1 MAIPSE
7 QRRSS
12 YIPTITGSSLTS
24 FYDKVVYWEIAKNR
38 NQFFVTFEKGKY
50 AIPNNKQE
58 SIATMEITYPHVTAN
73 SGSSG
78 SFISS
83 SLRVGAEYDAFL
95 EEEEKISG
103 SIYRNYTGFIPTTEL
118 QGSRFFQSTL
128 TSSIFAHRTYTY
140 QINTGSGEILE
151 ATRTVSASYFY
162 PFSSHQLSVLRKG
175 PSLIVNL
182 DKGNELP
189 DGIGTK
195 GYAVIPENL
204 HPNIKNRLEEFLEL
218 ASNVINV

>member
-1 MAIPSE
+1 MADPLVDPIT
-7 QRRSS
+7 
-12 YIPTITGSSLTS
+12 YIPTLTGSSLTS
-24 FYDKVVYWEIAKNR
+24 FYDEIAKNR

-50 AIPNNKQE
+50 AIPNNRQE

-83 SLRVGAEYDAFL
+83 SLRVGARYDAFL

-103 SIYRNYTGFIPTTEL
+103 SIHRGYTGFIPTTEL

-128 TSSIFAHRTYTY
+128 TSSKFISRTYTY
-140 QINTGSGEILE
+140 EVSGSGGGSNPII

-175 PSLIVNL
+175 PSLIANL

-195 GYAVIPENL
+195 GYAIIPENL
-204 HPNIKNRLEEFLEL
+204 HPNIENRLEEILEL
-218 ASNVINV
+218 ASNIINV

>member
-1 MAIPSE
+1 MADPLLNPTT
-7 QRRSS
+7 

-24 FYDKVVYWEIAKNR
+24 FYDKIVYWEIAKNR
-38 NQFFVTFEKGKY
+38 NKFFITFEKGKY

-58 SIATMEITYPHVTAN
+58 SIATMEITYPHVTSN
-73 SGSSG
+73 TGSTEN
-78 SFISS
+78 FVSS
-83 SLRVGAEYDAFL
+83 SLRIGARYDAFL

-103 SIYRNYTGFIPTTEL
+103 SIYRDYTGFIPTTEL

-128 TSSIFAHRTYTY
+128 TSSKFSHRTYTY
-140 QINTGSGEILE
+140 QINTGSGAILE
-151 ATRTVSASYFY
+151 ATRTISASYFY
-162 PFSSHQLSVLRKG
+162 PFSSHQLSVLRNS
-175 PSLIVNL
+175 PSLIINL

-204 HPNIKNRLEEFLEL
+204 HPNIENKLEEFLEL
-218 ASNVINV
+218 ASNIINV

>member
-1 MAIPSE
+1 MGSLVDPVT
-7 QRRSS
+7 

-50 AIPNNKQE
+50 AIPNNRQE

-83 SLRVGAEYDAFL
+83 SLRVGARYDAFL

-103 SIYRNYTGFIPTTEL
+103 SIYRDYTGFIPTTEL

-128 TSSIFAHRTYTY
+128 TSSKFSHRTYTY
-140 QINTGSGEILE
+140 QINTGSGAVLSSS
-151 ATRTVSASYFY
+151 RTVSASYFY

-175 PSLIVNL
+175 PSLIINL
-182 DKGNELP
+182 DKESELP
-189 DGIGTK
+189 NGIGTK
-195 GYAVIPENL
+195 GYAIIPPNL
-204 HPNIKNRLEEFLEL
+204 HPNIESKLEEFLEL
-218 ASNVINV
+218 ASSTINV